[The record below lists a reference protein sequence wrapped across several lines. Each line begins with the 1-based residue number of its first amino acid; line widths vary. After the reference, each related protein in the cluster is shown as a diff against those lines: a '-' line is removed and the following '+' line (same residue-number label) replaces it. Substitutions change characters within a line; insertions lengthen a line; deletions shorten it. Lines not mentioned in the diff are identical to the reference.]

1 MRGGVVKTF
10 CWPQTAGALM
20 DYAGPI
26 DLNAL
31 VDLDSLAASGVCPW
45 TFLAFPSCTLN
56 GLGIPSDPDAQ
67 RYIAAIQSAGVR
79 VGIWRNSPSIGSA
92 YAAVTQDVI
101 GQLQSTIENLNQFPE
116 SFAADLSERLFAENP
131 PHSDEASRPRSD
143 PNQLQG

>member
-1 MRGGVVKTF
+1 
-10 CWPQTAGALM
+10 M

-26 DLNAL
+26 DLDAL

-56 GLGIPSDPDAQ
+56 GQGVPSDPDAQ
-67 RYIAAIQSAGVR
+67 RYIAAIQSAGVP

-101 GQLQSTIENLNQFPE
+101 GQLHQVIENLGQYPE
-116 SFAADLSERLFAENP
+116 SFAVDLSERLFAENP
-131 PHSDEASRPRSD
+131 PHTADASRPESD
-143 PNQLQG
+143 PNQLH